1 MDSYCSKLG
10 RFDWLVPG
18 KTWDVLVGYGDL
30 KRRSSVFPS
39 DMEGGEARRG
49 AVADLQAGQR
59 FLRTFSADRVPAPPS
74 PSQLSIEV
82 LGACWGPQTINAA
95 DEAVTRGGQC
105 HMNFR
110 MNLQNWVPLFIRPEM
125 LVSGIG
131 KRIGGEGRPG
141 NRGGEMGVNGGELD
155 EEVKSEERTKQ
166 QREYL
171 EKLPWLPGG
180 EAFFQRFVSRVKEKV
195 KGEKVKT
202 HWPIHS
208 GSSCFSFVAG
218 CPGPA
223 TATAT
228 NSAVR
233 LDALCLDVQEKRFI
247 QPIIVE
253 AHGRSATEV
262 VAHRLVA
269 ADEREAEQVNQI
281 SLVESPR
288 KASDQVKP
296 LQGIKLLFGARSF
309 AIQTACVGLQLRHRS
324 AWTRVA
330 AEAHGL
336 GSSRFQRRQKRFGP
350 NPVPE
355 PRPRCP
361 PLTPPDLNG
370 YQVDLQQKVDLVQ
383 DLLADLSDVTLDV
396 VPSPEL
402 LHYRH
407 RVRFG
412 LRHGE
417 EEALDWSVVDPESGE
432 WIVVKA
438 YPLASVRINRLM
450 SELREALAQEKRL
463 RWKAFEVE
471 LLSNTK
477 GEALALIMYHRRL
490 DPEDD
495 LPRAQALAK
504 ELDAKVVLRAKGQRM
519 AGRNSFLVQ
528 ENEVA
533 GRRYSQRLLESS
545 FFQANLRLNQQMQ
558 SWVTGELTDLAAS
571 GGDLLEIYCG
581 NGNFTL
587 PAADAWRTGQ
597 VLATE
602 LDRLSLAGAE
612 ACAKEA
618 GIENLV
624 FRKCMA
630 EAMNLQKLRPLG
642 LQGPYEF
649 STLLLD
655 PPRAGL
661 NDRTRKMAES
671 FDHVIYIS
679 CNPRAL
685 LRDLQ
690 LMKTHRIE
698 KACLFDQFPWT
709 DHAEVAVRLF
719 RLGASG

>member
-1 MDSYCSKLG
+1 
-10 RFDWLVPG
+10 
-18 KTWDVLVGYGDL
+18 
-30 KRRSSVFPS
+30 
-39 DMEGGEARRG
+39 
-49 AVADLQAGQR
+49 
-59 FLRTFSADRVPAPPS
+59 
-74 PSQLSIEV
+74 
-82 LGACWGPQTINAA
+82 
-95 DEAVTRGGQC
+95 
-105 HMNFR
+105 
-110 MNLQNWVPLFIRPEM
+110 M
-125 LVSGIG
+125 LVHPGYLACPIRSL
-131 KRIGGEGRPG
+131 GGPVGQTTNLR
-141 NRGGEMGVNGGELD
+141 R
-155 EEVKSEERTKQ
+155 
-166 QREYL
+166 
-171 EKLPWLPGG
+171 
-180 EAFFQRFVSRVKEKV
+180 
-195 KGEKVKT
+195 
-202 HWPIHS
+202 HHS
-208 GSSCFSFVAG
+208 W
-218 CPGPA
+218 
-223 TATAT
+223 
-228 NSAVR
+228 
-233 LDALCLDVQEKRFI
+233 
-247 QPIIVE
+247 
-253 AHGRSATEV
+253 
-262 VAHRLVA
+262 
-269 ADEREAEQVNQI
+269 
-281 SLVESPR
+281 
-288 KASDQVKP
+288 
-296 LQGIKLLFGARSF
+296 RSF

-545 FFQANLRLNQQMQ
+545 FFQANLRLNQQM
-558 SWVTGELTDLAAS
+558 
-571 GGDLLEIYCG
+571 
-581 NGNFTL
+581 
-587 PAADAWRTGQ
+587 
-597 VLATE
+597 
-602 LDRLSLAGAE
+602 
-612 ACAKEA
+612 
-618 GIENLV
+618 
-624 FRKCMA
+624 
-630 EAMNLQKLRPLG
+630 PLG
-642 LQGPYEF
+642 QGMVGVLVEANEE
-649 STLLLD
+649 T
-655 PPRAGL
+655 
-661 NDRTRKMAES
+661 
-671 FDHVIYIS
+671 
-679 CNPRAL
+679 
-685 LRDLQ
+685 
-690 LMKTHRIE
+690 
-698 KACLFDQFPWT
+698 
-709 DHAEVAVRLF
+709 
-719 RLGASG
+719 

>member
-1 MDSYCSKLG
+1 MWHDEKVWPHLAPEERQKVRGYAAQYKRITGEEALDPNQPAVRSALSRSDLRPWLKMSGYADTGREAPYFLQPDTGEVIHLPEADEQSVQTDAFGYAEQRDIRSMSILEEDLEALETGAERHQGLRSQRAKKRKETARSARLGPQEVIEYMVGDEDESSGAEEDPNVQKEIRKKRQGMDSYCPGGKRAHRPEHNKLHGEPDEENLGGRQGELG
-10 RFDWLVPG
+10 RNVPSEPVAF
-18 KTWDVLVGYGDL
+18 TVQDVLVGYGDL
-30 KRRSSVFPS
+30 KPGVVPWQIFK
-39 DMEGGEARRG
+39 RG
-49 AVADLQAGQR
+49 TI
-59 FLRTFSADRVPAPPS
+59 FLAISWAPGTRDGPKTSA
-74 PSQLSIEV
+74 
-82 LGACWGPQTINAA
+82 
-95 DEAVTRGGQC
+95 
-105 HMNFR
+105 
-110 MNLQNWVPLFIRPEM
+110 
-125 LVSGIG
+125 SGS
-131 KRIGGEGRPG
+131 GR
-141 NRGGEMGVNGGELD
+141 EMGVNGGELD

-180 EAFFQRFVSRVKEKV
+180 E
-195 KGEKVKT
+195 KVKT

-208 GSSCFSFVAG
+208 
-218 CPGPA
+218 
-223 TATAT
+223 
-228 NSAVR
+228 
-233 LDALCLDVQEKRFI
+233 
-247 QPIIVE
+247 
-253 AHGRSATEV
+253 
-262 VAHRLVA
+262 
-269 ADEREAEQVNQI
+269 
-281 SLVESPR
+281 
-288 KASDQVKP
+288 
-296 LQGIKLLFGARSF
+296 
-309 AIQTACVGLQLRHRS
+309 
-324 AWTRVA
+324 VA

-587 PAADAWRTGQ
+587 PAADAWRTALSCDPLGQ
-597 VLATE
+597 NIVVA
-602 LDRLSLAGAE
+602 DDFKIYAA
-612 ACAKEA
+612 
-618 GIENLV
+618 
-624 FRKCMA
+624 
-630 EAMNLQKLRPLG
+630 KLRQRTVEQMDESSRLRGGGATTERHNLEANFEPQPRRCQCGMHGQQLKA
-642 LQGPYEF
+642 LQ
-649 STLLLD
+649 S
-655 PPRAGL
+655 AGL
-661 NDRTRKMAES
+661 A
-671 FDHVIYIS
+671 
-679 CNPRAL
+679 RAW
-685 LRDLQ
+685 D
-690 LMKTHRIE
+690 
-698 KACLFDQFPWT
+698 D
-709 DHAEVAVRLF
+709 AV
-719 RLGASG
+719 GV